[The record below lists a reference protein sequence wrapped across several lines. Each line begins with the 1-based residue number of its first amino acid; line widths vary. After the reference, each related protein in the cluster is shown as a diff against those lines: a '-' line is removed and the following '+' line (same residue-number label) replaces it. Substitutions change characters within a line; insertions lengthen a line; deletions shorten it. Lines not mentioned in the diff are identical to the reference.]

1 MKTLN
6 VWWDDQLVGVLSQDV
21 GKLLGFKYDNS
32 WLENKNSNALSISLP
47 KRKKEFS
54 TNECK
59 PFFAGLLPEQRQK
72 SILARNL
79 RVSVHND
86 FSFLEK
92 LGEDVAGILQILPP
106 NKSPTA
112 VIKEIQTKPL
122 TTEELTTKIDDL
134 PKRPL
139 LFGDSELRVS
149 LAGAQSKVPVI
160 LVENKIGLPIGG
172 QPTTHILKPS
182 MNEYPSSTE
191 NEAFVMRLAKSIG
204 LDVADVEPMSVKGRK
219 FLLVTRYDRIADNN
233 SITKRLHQEDFCQAL
248 GIAPEHK
255 YDKRKK
261 PDLLKCFTLLRNKS
275 ITPAIDIEKF
285 LKAVIF
291 NVVVGNADAH
301 GKNFSLLYNN
311 NGPYLAP
318 LYDLLS
324 TVIYPELT
332 QNFAM
337 NIGRCKTLEELQQR
351 GWERFATN
359 IELGLPYL
367 RDHLFEVCN
376 SIESKLNEVSRNL
389 NRPELDKDTIS
400 FLESTIK
407 KRANLCMKTI

>member
-1 MKTLN
+1 MKSLN
-6 VWWDDQLVGVLSQDV
+6 VWWANQLIGTLTQDV
-21 GKLLGFKYDNS
+21 DKLLGFKYDNS

-47 KRKKEFS
+47 KWKKEFS
-54 TNECK
+54 TNECR

-86 FSFLEK
+86 FTFLEM

-106 NKSPTA
+106 NKTPPRDL
-112 VIKEIQTKPL
+112 KDLQTKPL
-122 TTEELTTKIDDL
+122 TTEELITKIDDL

-149 LAGAQSKVPVI
+149 LAGAQSKFPVI
-160 LVENKIGLPIGG
+160 LVENKIGVPISD

-219 FLLVTRYDRIADNN
+219 FLLVKRYDRVTNN
-233 SITKRLHQEDFCQAL
+233 DSITERLHQEDFCQAL

-255 YDKRKK
+255 YDNRKK
-261 PDLLKCFTLLRNKS
+261 PDLLKCFKLLRNKS
-275 ITPAIDIEKF
+275 ITPALDIEKF
-285 LKAVIF
+285 LKAIIF

-301 GKNFSLLYNN
+301 GKNFSLLYSNS
-311 NGPYLAP
+311 GPYLAP

-367 RDHLFEVCN
+367 KEHLIEVCN
-376 SIESKLNEVSRNL
+376 SIESKLNEVSRSL
-389 NRPELDKDTIS
+389 NKPELEKDTVS
-400 FLESTIK
+400 FLESTIR
-407 KRANLCMKTI
+407 KRANQCKKTI

>member
-1 MKTLN
+1 MIILGLKIKIQMHFQYHSPNEKKNLAQTN
-6 VWWDDQLVGVLSQDV
+6 VSH
-21 GKLLGFKYDNS
+21 
-32 WLENKNSNALSISLP
+32 
-47 KRKKEFS
+47 
-54 TNECK
+54 
-59 PFFAGLLPEQRQK
+59 FFAGLLPEQRQK

-106 NKSPTA
+106 NKTPAA

-219 FLLVTRYDRIADNN
+219 FLLVTRYDRVADNN

-359 IELGLPYL
+359 IELGFT
-367 RDHLFEVCN
+367 LF
-376 SIESKLNEVSRNL
+376 K
-389 NRPELDKDTIS
+389 RPFI
-400 FLESTIK
+400 
-407 KRANLCMKTI
+407 